1 MNPQQNAD
9 SVQPV
14 VAQSMT
20 QNSIPSPFA
29 PPAMP
34 NSQHADTPQK
44 AATNP
49 TDPLAVLKLPSNV
62 AVNDGGPS
70 PTASASNMISADDGD
85 LIEKEWVD
93 KAKQIVEHYH
103 DDPYNQSKQMT
114 IFRADYMKK
123 RYNRT
128 IKLGE

>member
-1 MNPQQNAD
+1 MPNGQQVNAPQQGTID
-9 SVQPV
+9 
-14 VAQSMT
+14 
-20 QNSIPSPFA
+20 PS
-29 PPAMP
+29 
-34 NSQHADTPQK
+34 
-44 AATNP
+44 
-49 TDPLAVLKLPSNV
+49 DPLAVLKLPSNV
-62 AVNDGGPS
+62 AITDGGPS
-70 PTASASNMISADDGD
+70 PSTPVSNIISADDGD